1 MIALLSNSEFNPQTG
16 LLTKRCYIL
25 VATVVTNRPADAGDI
40 RDVGSIPGSGRSP
53 KWEMA
58 TDYSILAWRIPR
70 REEPGGVQSIGSQG
84 VRHD

>member
-16 LLTKRCYIL
+16 LLTKRCYFL